1 MPPGL
6 GAIIFLTLAIIVVFT
21 IGFFLVYTVMTKP
34 GMHIGSRLPKHDPDS
49 DPGPRPD
56 RDPRDDPDEGPDQD
70 DGDDH
75 LGGDPKR

>member
-6 GAIIFLTLAIIVVFT
+6 GAIIFLTLAIIVVFSV
-21 IGFFLVYTVMTKP
+21 GFFLVYTVMTKP
-34 GMHIGSRLPKHDPDS
+34 GMHIGSRLPKHDPDR
-49 DPGPRPD
+49 DRDLGP

>member
-6 GAIIFLTLAIIVVFT
+6 GAIIFLTLAIIVVFSV
-21 IGFFLVYTVMTKP
+21 GFFLVYTVMTKP
-34 GMHIGSRLPKHDPDS
+34 GMHIGSRLPKHDPD
-49 DPGPRPD
+49 RN
-56 RDPRDDPDEGPDQD
+56 PRDDPDEGPDQD

>member
-6 GAIIFLTLAIIVVFT
+6 GAIIFLTLAIIVVFSV
-21 IGFFLVYTVMTKP
+21 GFFLVYTGMTKP
-34 GMHIGSRLPKHDPDS
+34 GMHIGSRLPKHDPDRNL
-49 DPGPRPD
+49 GP
-56 RDPRDDPDEGPDQD
+56 RDPRDPDEGPDPD